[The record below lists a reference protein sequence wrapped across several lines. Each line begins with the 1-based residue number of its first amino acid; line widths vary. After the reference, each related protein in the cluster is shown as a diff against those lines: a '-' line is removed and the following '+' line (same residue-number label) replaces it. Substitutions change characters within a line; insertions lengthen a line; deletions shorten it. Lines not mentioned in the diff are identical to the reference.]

1 MSIISIFRDKDS
13 KIDNIGDKM
22 TIQAIVRIFPQIRR
36 NISIDCIHPI
46 FSRLTLVERVQI
58 IHSSSLLTNKLHM
71 NKDAL
76 TRLMNL
82 GIVEEGEEGVI
93 TLTDK
98 YMRYLDEVCRFLSSR
113 CRNAYI
119 DDPYSLMLDSNAYAI
134 TSWIG
139 TMRESELVEMLNV
152 VMSIWGE
159 MLLW

>member
-1 MSIISIFRDKDS
+1 MNRISIFRDKYS
-13 KIDNIGDKM
+13 KVDNIGYKIKVQDL
-22 TIQAIVRIFPQIRR
+22 IGIFLHTWR

-71 NKDAL
+71 NKDTI

-82 GIVEEGEEGVI
+82 GIVEEGEEGII

-98 YMRYLDEVCRFLSSR
+98 YMRYLDEVCGFLSSR

-134 TSWIG
+134 TSWVG
-139 TMRESELVEMLNV
+139 TMKESELVEMLSV

>member
-1 MSIISIFRDKDS
+1 MNIISIY
-13 KIDNIGDKM
+13 GDKCSKVNCIGHKIK
-22 TIQAIVRIFPQIRR
+22 IQGIIGIFLQIWRK
-36 NISIDCIHPI
+36 ISRSYVHPI
-46 FSRLTLVERVQI
+46 FSRLTLERVQI
-58 IHSSSLLTNKLHM
+58 IHSLSLTTNKPYM
-71 NKDAL
+71 NKDTI

-93 TLTDK
+93 TLTGK
-98 YMRYLDEVCRFLSSR
+98 YMKYLDEVCRLLSNR

-139 TMRESELVEMLNV
+139 TIRESELVEMLNV